1 LDLFVGGYYAENVDL
16 WHLTTTKDHARK
28 LRVRAE
34 RRAQVPVSTISVTA
48 HVEEVAEQI
57 GINSRRW
64 ALAAVAADL
73 RGTGYPDLFIAND
86 YGVSELFFN
95 DGGKRFREVGKAT
108 GVGFA
113 PKSGMS
119 AAAGDILNQGR
130 FAIYVTNISEEG
142 VLIQGNNLWVP
153 NDGATAENIKY
164 ENLARDMGVEL
175 GGWSFGMQFGDLNND
190 GYQDLY
196 VANGY
201 VSADRGASYWYDYSK
216 IAGGNSLIISDA
228 ANWPPM
234 GTRSLSGYQ
243 QKRLWINDAAGHFTD
258 VAQAVGAS
266 DTFDGRSV
274 ALVISGTVACWMWS
288 WRIKKGRC

>member
-1 LDLFVGGYYAENVDL
+1 
-16 WHLTTTKDHARK
+16 
-28 LRVRAE
+28 
-34 RRAQVPVSTISVTA
+34 
-48 HVEEVAEQI
+48 
-57 GINSRRW
+57 
-64 ALAAVAADL
+64 
-73 RGTGYPDLFIAND
+73 
-86 YGVSELFFN
+86 
-95 DGGKRFREVGKAT
+95 
-108 GVGFA
+108 
-113 PKSGMS
+113 
-119 AAAGDILNQGR
+119 
-130 FAIYVTNISEEG
+130 
-142 VLIQGNNLWVP
+142 
-153 NDGATAENIKY
+153 
-164 ENLARDMGVEL
+164 
-175 GGWSFGMQFGDLNND
+175 MQFGDLNND

-274 ALVISGTVACWMWS
+274 ALVDLWNRGVLDVVVANQKGPLLIYKTRLRPTINGSTSSLKDGEHRNAIARRCDCSGTTNSKNGRSNCRKYRAAAASARRTSAACTSGSASRRALRELSFRWLRAS
-288 WRIKKGRC
+288 SKR